1 MNKIKEIWRKM
12 KPLVFFQLSDKLDF
26 GWMKSKKNAI
36 RKVVFAVLKFTII
49 VGAISLLLWL
59 FNFLG
64 IINSAEMVDLY
75 VMFFTLIMALLLLSN
90 THHLMKSLYYAE
102 DNKLL
107 VTFPVSSTMLF
118 FSKIL
123 DFFIF
128 DFIKNLSLLIPV
140 SFGFAVGGIILGQIE
155 IGTVF
160 WLLIPLVLASAIIV
174 LLASLLSVPYLY
186 IYRLFKL
193 VPVLELISL
202 LIITVL
208 IIIGI
213 VSVINLIPEDIDLIR
228 QWPAM
233 RNTAQNF
240 ISVLCDK
247 VLPFTF
253 VVRMM
258 FGKHGSNYLGY
269 RLVGSCFVDFSILLG
284 IFAVLIVICYFAI
297 KPFFFYMMTK
307 SFEFEKNIVDEPK
320 PNKRHRRYLT
330 FINKELILS
339 IRDIDI
345 SGSFLLIYILA
356 PIMLFFI
363 NNVYSSISTDLDGN
377 MMVFAFNILLML
389 LPYLA
394 SNSVIATIYSREGR
408 AAYMKKTKPISLVF
422 PLSSKVFVYIICSI
436 ISIVACGFIF
446 GNYAAATDL
455 EPACPVLLT
464 ISICFLQ
471 IGHMFYS
478 ATLDIMNPQNESYA
492 TTGSS
497 ENNQNE
503 NRSTIVAFV
512 GSIIFALLGY
522 FFMTESHL
530 HDTVYIV
537 AFVKLLLISIVVAGA
552 AFYLFV
558 RKIEAYY
565 YEK

>member
-1 MNKIKEIWRKM
+1 M
-12 KPLVFFQLSDKLDF
+12 KPLVLFQLSDKLDF
-26 GWMKSKKNAI
+26 LWMKSKKDAI
-36 RKVVFAVLKFTII
+36 RKVVFSVLKFTVI
-49 VGAISLLLWL
+49 VGAISLILWL
-59 FNFLG
+59 FSFLG
-64 IINSAEMVDLY
+64 IINSSEMVDLY
-75 VMFFTLIMALLLLSN
+75 VMFFTLIMVILLLSD

-107 VTFPVSSTMLF
+107 VTFPVTSTMLF

-128 DFIKNLSLLIPV
+128 DFIKNLGLLIPV
-140 SFGFAVGGIILGQIE
+140 SFGFAIGGIILGQIQVV
-155 IGTVF
+155 TLF
-160 WLLIPLVLASAIIV
+160 WLLIPLIIASAIIV
-174 LLASLLSVPYLY
+174 LVASLLSVPYLF

-193 VPVLELISL
+193 APVLELISL
-202 LIITVL
+202 LIVTTL
-208 IIIGI
+208 IIIG
-213 VSVINLIPEDIDLIR
+213 VVNVINLIPDDIDLIM

-240 ISVLCDK
+240 ISDLCEK

-258 FGKHGSNYLGY
+258 FGKHGAGYLGY
-269 RLVGSCFVDFSILLG
+269 RLLGSCFVDFALLIGVFVVLILL
-284 IFAVLIVICYFAI
+284 CYLAI

-307 SFEFEKNIVDEPK
+307 SFEFEKNVIDEPK
-320 PNKRHRRYLT
+320 PNKKREKYLT

-356 PIMLFFI
+356 PILLFFI
-363 NNVYSSISTDLDGN
+363 NNVYSAIATNLDGEMMIFGFN
-377 MMVFAFNILLML
+377 MLLML

-408 AAYMKKTKPISLVF
+408 AAYMKKTKPISLIF
-422 PLSSKVFVYIICSI
+422 PLSSKVFAYIVCSLISI
-436 ISIVACGFIF
+436 IACGFVF
-446 GNYAAATDL
+446 GKYAAKTDL
-455 EPACPVLLT
+455 EVACTILLT
-464 ISICFLQ
+464 ISVYLMQ
-471 IGHMFYS
+471 LGHMFYS

-503 NRSTIVAFV
+503 NRSTIVAFIA
-512 GSIIFALLGY
+512 SIVFAFLGY
-522 FFMTESHL
+522 LFMVECHREDGFYL
-530 HDTVYIV
+530 IAFIKLFIIALGV
-537 AFVKLLLISIVVAGA
+537 AASS
-552 AFYLFV
+552 FYLFV
-558 RKIEAYY
+558 MKIRAYY

>member
-1 MNKIKEIWRKM
+1 MRKLKEIWRKM
-12 KPLVFFQLSDKLDF
+12 KPLVLFQLSDKLDF
-26 GWMKSKKNAI
+26 AWMKSKKDAI
-36 RKVVFAVLKFTII
+36 RKVVFAIAKFAII
-49 VGAISLLLWL
+49 VGVISLLLWL

-75 VMFFTLIMALLLLSN
+75 VMFFTLIMALLLLSD

-118 FSKIL
+118 FSKIF

-128 DFIKNLSLLIPV
+128 DFFKNLGLLIPV
-140 SFGFAVGGIILGQIE
+140 SFGFAVGGIILGQVQVV
-155 IGTVF
+155 TLF
-160 WLLIPLVLASAIIV
+160 WLLIPLILASAIIV

-186 IYRLFKL
+186 VYRLFKL
-193 VPVLELISL
+193 APILELITL
-202 LIITVL
+202 LIITTL

-213 VSVINLIPEDIDLIR
+213 VSMIYLIPDDIDLIM
-228 QWPAM
+228 QWPSM

-240 ISVLCDK
+240 ISDLCDK

-258 FGKHGSNYLGY
+258 FGKHGSSYLGY
-269 RLVGSCFVDFSILLG
+269 RLVGSCFVDFSILIG
-284 IFAVLIVICYFAI
+284 AFAVLITLCYFAI

-307 SFEFEKNIVDEPK
+307 SFEFEKNVIDEPK

-363 NNVYSSISTDLDGN
+363 NSVYAAISTDLDGN

-408 AAYMKKTKPISLVF
+408 AAYMKKTKPISLIF
-422 PLSSKVFVYIICSI
+422 PLSSKVFIYILCSTISI
-436 ISIVACGFIF
+436 IACGIVF
-446 GNYAAATDL
+446 GNFSAATDL
-455 EPACPVLLT
+455 EPICPVLLT
-464 ISICFLQ
+464 IAICFLQ

-503 NRSTIVAFV
+503 NRSTIIAFV
-512 GSIIFALLGY
+512 GAIIFALLGY
-522 FFMTESHL
+522 LFMTESHKE
-530 HDTVYIV
+530 DTYYFV
-537 AFVKLLLISIVVAGA
+537 AFIKLLLIAIFVAGTS
-552 AFYLFV
+552 FYLFV

>member
-1 MNKIKEIWRKM
+1 MNKIKSIWRKM
-12 KPLVFFQLSDKLDF
+12 KPLVLFQLSDKLDF
-26 GWMKSKKNAI
+26 LWMKSKKDAI
-36 RKVVFAVLKFTII
+36 RKVVFSVLKFAVI
-49 VGAISLLLWL
+49 VGAISLILWL
-59 FNFLG
+59 FSFLG
-64 IINSAEMVDLY
+64 IINSSEMVDLY
-75 VMFFTLIMALLLLSN
+75 VMFFTLIMTILLLSD

-107 VTFPVSSTMLF
+107 VTFPVTSTMLF

-128 DFIKNLSLLIPV
+128 DFIKNLGLLIPV
-140 SFGFAVGGIILGQIE
+140 SFGFAIGGIILGQIQVV
-155 IGTVF
+155 TLF
-160 WLLIPLVLASAIIV
+160 WLLIPLIIASAIIV
-174 LLASLLSVPYLY
+174 LVASLLSVPYLF

-193 VPVLELISL
+193 APVLELISL
-202 LIITVL
+202 LIVTTL
-208 IIIGI
+208 IIIG
-213 VSVINLIPEDIDLIR
+213 VVNLINLIPNDIDLIM

-240 ISVLCDK
+240 ISDLCEK

-258 FGKHGSNYLGY
+258 FGKHGAGYLGY
-269 RLVGSCFVDFSILLG
+269 RLLGSCFVDFALLVG
-284 IFAVLIVICYFAI
+284 VFAVLILLCYLAI

-307 SFEFEKNIVDEPK
+307 SFEFEKNIIDEPK
-320 PNKRHRRYLT
+320 PNKKREKYLT

-356 PIMLFFI
+356 PILLFFI
-363 NNVYSSISTDLDGN
+363 NNVYSAIATNLDGEMMIFGFN
-377 MMVFAFNILLML
+377 MLLML

-408 AAYMKKTKPISLVF
+408 AAYMKKTKPISLIF
-422 PLSSKVFVYIICSI
+422 PLSSKVFAYIVCSLISI
-436 ISIVACGFIF
+436 IACGFVF
-446 GNYAAATDL
+446 GQYAAKTDL
-455 EPACPVLLT
+455 EVSCTIILT
-464 ISICFLQ
+464 ISVYLMQ
-471 IGHMFYS
+471 LGHMFYS

-512 GSIIFALLGY
+512 FSIIFAFLGY
-522 FFMTESHL
+522 LFMVECHREDGFYL
-530 HDTVYIV
+530 I
-537 AFVKLLLISIVVAGA
+537 AFIKLLLIALAVAGGS
-552 AFYLFV
+552 FYLFV
-558 RKIEAYY
+558 MKIRAYY

>member
-1 MNKIKEIWRKM
+1 MKRLKEIWQKM

-26 GWMKSKKNAI
+26 AWMKSKKDAI
-36 RKVVFAVLKFTII
+36 RKIVFAVLKFTII
-49 VGAISLLLWL
+49 IGAISLLLWL
-59 FNFLG
+59 FNYLG

-75 VMFFTLIMALLLLSN
+75 VMFFTLIMTLLLLSN

-128 DFIKNLSLLIPV
+128 DFIKNLGLLIPV

-155 IGTVF
+155 VWTLL
-160 WLLIPLVLASAIIV
+160 WLLIPLIIASAIIV
-174 LLASLLSVPYLY
+174 LFASLLSVPYLF

-193 VPVLELISL
+193 APVLELITL
-202 LIITVL
+202 LIFTAI

-213 VSVINLIPEDIDLIR
+213 IAAINLIPNDIDLIR

-240 ISVLCDK
+240 ISDLCET

-258 FGKHGSNYLGY
+258 FGKHGSSYLGY
-269 RLVGSCFVDFSILLG
+269 RLVGSCFIDFGILVG
-284 IFAVLIVICYFAI
+284 AFAILVVLCYFAI

-307 SFEFEKNIVDEPK
+307 SFEFEKNVIDEPK

-330 FINKELILS
+330 FINKELVLS

-345 SGSFLLIYILA
+345 SGSFLLIYILD
-356 PIMLFFI
+356 PILLFFI
-363 NNVYSSISTDLDGN
+363 NNVYGAISTNLSGEI
-377 MMVFAFNILLML
+377 MVFAFNILLML

-408 AAYMKKTKPISLVF
+408 AAYMKKTKPISLIF
-422 PLSSKVFVYIICSI
+422 PLSSKVFIYIICST
-436 ISIVACGFIF
+436 ISIIASGFVF
-446 GNYAAATDL
+446 AKFAAATDL
-455 EPACPVLLT
+455 EPGCPFLLT
-464 ISICFLQ
+464 VAIIFLQ

-503 NRSTIVAFV
+503 NRSTLVAFI
-512 GSIIFALLGY
+512 GAIIFALLGY
-522 FFMTESHL
+522 LFMAESHL
-530 HDTVYIV
+530 ADGYYMI
-537 AFVKLLLISIVVAGA
+537 AFVKLVCIAVAVA
-552 AFYLFV
+552 VASFYLFV
-558 RKIEAYY
+558 KKIKAYY

>member
-1 MNKIKEIWRKM
+1 M
-12 KPLVFFQLSDKLDF
+12 KPLVLFQLSDKLDLL
-26 GWMKSKKNAI
+26 WMKSKKDAI
-36 RKVVFAVLKFTII
+36 RKVVFSVLKFAII
-49 VGAISLLLWL
+49 VGAISVLLWL
-59 FNFLG
+59 FSFLG

-75 VMFFTLIMALLLLSN
+75 VMFFTLIMGILLISN
-90 THHLMKSLYYAE
+90 THHLMTSLYYAE

-107 VTFPVSSTMLF
+107 VTFPVTSTMLF

-128 DFIKNLSLLIPV
+128 DFIKNLGLLIPV
-140 SFGFAVGGIILGQIE
+140 SFGFAIGGIILGQIE
-155 IGTVF
+155 AIVLV
-160 WLLIPLVLASAIIV
+160 WLLIPLILASAIIV
-174 LLASLLSVPYLY
+174 LAASLLSVPYLF

-193 VPVLELISL
+193 VPILEFITLLIVTG
-202 LIITVL
+202 LIITG
-208 IIIGI
+208 IIC
-213 VSVINLIPEDIDLIR
+213 VINLIPEDIDLMR

-240 ISVLCDK
+240 ISGLCDK

-258 FGKHGSNYLGY
+258 FGKHGSGLGY
-269 RLVGSCFVDFSILLG
+269 KLVGSCFADFAILLG
-284 IFAVLIVICYFAI
+284 VFGALILLCYVAI

-307 SFEFEKNIVDEPK
+307 SFEFEKNVIDEPK
-320 PNKRHRRYLT
+320 PNKKREKYLT
-330 FINKELILS
+330 FINKELVLS

-356 PIMLFFI
+356 PILLFFI
-363 NNVYSSISTDLDGN
+363 NNVYAAISTNTSGE
-377 MMVFAFNILLML
+377 MMIFAFNILLMI

-408 AAYMKKTKPISLVF
+408 AAYMKKTKPISLIF
-422 PLSSKVFVYIICSI
+422 PLSSKVLVYLVCSMISI
-436 ISIVACGFIF
+436 IACGFVF
-446 GNYAAATDL
+446 GKYAAQTDL
-455 EPACPVLLT
+455 DPICPILLT
-464 ISICFLQ
+464 ISVCFLQ

-512 GSIIFALLGY
+512 GAIIFAALGY
-522 FFMTESHL
+522 LFMIESHKEDGFYL
-530 HDTVYIV
+530 IAFIKLIV
-537 AFVKLLLISIVVAGA
+537 ISLGVAA
-552 AFYLFV
+552 SAFYLFV
-558 RKIEAYY
+558 KKIKAYY